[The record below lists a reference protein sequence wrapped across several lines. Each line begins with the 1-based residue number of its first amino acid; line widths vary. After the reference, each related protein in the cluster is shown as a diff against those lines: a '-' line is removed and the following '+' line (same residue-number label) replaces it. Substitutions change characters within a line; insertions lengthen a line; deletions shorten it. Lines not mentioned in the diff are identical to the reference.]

1 MQVVRS
7 EAERLEALV
16 REFLSFARPVSPA
29 LEALDASATVAEMAE
44 LFTAQLAERG
54 IELSVAGG
62 SSPVWMRADPGQLRQ
77 VLWNVLGNAADATPR
92 GGRVEVRLFSAGGHG
107 VLEISDTGEG
117 IPEEDLRRIFDP
129 FFTTKERG
137 TGLGLAIV
145 HRIVEAHGGHV
156 TVRSEPGRGSTFR
169 ISLPGASPER
179 ELAAPG

>member
-1 MQVVRS
+1 
-7 EAERLEALV
+7 
-16 REFLSFARPVSPA
+16 
-29 LEALDASATVAEMAE
+29 
-44 LFTAQLAERG
+44 
-54 IELSVAGG
+54 
-62 SSPVWMRADPGQLRQ
+62 MRADSAQLRQ

-92 GGRVEVRLFSAGGHG
+92 GGRVEVRLFSAGGCG
-107 VLEISDTGEG
+107 VLEVSDTGEG

-145 HRIVEAHGGHV
+145 HRIVEAHGGQV

>member
-1 MQVVRS
+1 M
-7 EAERLEALV
+7 
-16 REFLSFARPVSPA
+16 
-29 LEALDASATVAEMAE
+29 
-44 LFTAQLAERG
+44 
-54 IELSVAGG
+54 
-62 SSPVWMRADPGQLRQ
+62 
-77 VLWNVLGNAADATPR
+77 LGNAADATAR
-92 GGRVEVRLFSAGGHG
+92 GGRVEVRLFSRGGSG

-117 IPEEDLRRIFDP
+117 IAEEDLRRIFDP

-169 ISLPGASPER
+169 ISLPGARPER